1 MSDTTHKSNTLHNFS
16 HGANDL
22 FWFILPLVL
31 PLLLLRYNLSYT
43 KAGGILSYYLA
54 ITAVGSY
61 FMGRLSD
68 WVPRRIIMGVGFYV
82 AAAGL
87 IAAGFTQSVPLFLI
101 FLAITGLGVSTFHPA
116 MYAHIDETF
125 NDNKGKV
132 LGTYEASGTT
142 AILIMYLVN
151 GALLGS
157 IGTQGVMAITAIPA
171 LIMGTLLIRARTM
184 DTGSAHPKE
193 SPKIKKTVIS
203 EQHPPALLFV
213 LFLVSIVLRVASV
226 MAVLNFLPTIFTNHF
241 GLRHDHAVW
250 ASGLFFA
257 GGIVGSL
264 TVSRFSRAD
273 RSYRVLVFGS
283 LLLAPLIAAMALDV
297 PMVFHYIT
305 VIVLGSIGSGL
316 VINQNLIL
324 TSLGSRF
331 GKGEA
336 FGILMAVMTLSQ
348 SISPA
353 LFGLSVDSWGFSTS
367 LLIFS
372 LPVLASAGLLLILS
386 KHILKVTRL

>member
-1 MSDTTHKSNTLHNFS
+1 MPKTTQSTAIRYIS

-31 PLLLLRYNLSYT
+31 PLLLVRYNLSYAR
-43 KAGGILSYYLA
+43 AGGILSYYLA

-61 FMGRLSD
+61 FMGRISD
-68 WVPRRIIMGVGFYV
+68 WIPRRLIMGIGFYI
-82 AAAGL
+82 AAIGL
-87 IAAGFTQSVPLFLI
+87 IAAGFAGGFTSFLI

-125 NDNKGKV
+125 KEGKAKV
-132 LGTYEASGTT
+132 LGAYEASGTT
-142 AILIMYLVN
+142 AILLMFLIN
-151 GALLGS
+151 GALLGT
-157 IGTQGVMAITAIPA
+157 IGTRGVMTITAIPA
-171 LIMGTLLIRARTM
+171 LIMGTLLIKTKSM
-184 DTGSAHPKE
+184 DAGAPRVNE
-193 SPKIKKTVIS
+193 SSGNINQ
-203 EQHPPALLFV
+203 ERGEHPPVILFI
-213 LFLVSIVLRVASV
+213 LFLLSIVLRIASV
-226 MAVLNFLPTIFTNHF
+226 MAILNFLPTIFTNHF
-241 GLRHDHAVW
+241 GLQPDHAAL

-264 TVSRFSRAD
+264 AISRFSRSD
-273 RSYRVLVFGS
+273 HSYRILVFGS

-297 PMVFHYIT
+297 PMIIHYVT
-305 VIVLGSIGSGL
+305 VIILGGIGSGL

-353 LFGLSVDSWGFSTS
+353 FFGLSIDRWGFSTS

-372 LPVLASAGLLLILS
+372 LPVLASAGLLFLLS
-386 KHILKVTRL
+386 KHILKVTSV